1 MKRLWII
8 LVVSLLWSCQD
19 LVDLPLA
26 TIEGTIP
33 VIEAQWTDIPSFNEV
48 TITLAKNYFDSTQN
62 ISVNDADVSISIPG
76 TEISIPFV
84 YDFQTSRYRP
94 VDERRVAKIGEKY
107 ELRVTW
113 KDNLYISDG
122 LMLEPPSLDSLVY
135 EYEEERVFRDEGYYI
150 KVFGK
155 IPFEEDNFYRIK
167 IIENDTLLNDPE
179 DYLLFDDTFG
189 LTFFEEGLEL
199 GYAFE
204 AKDRVRLVLYRL
216 NEPVFNYFNQLVNL
230 LFTDG
235 GLFSPPPQNP
245 DTNIRRVRGEDR
257 AEGYF
262 MVSPIITQLVF
273 IDEEPDSD

>member
-94 VDERRVAKIGEKY
+94 LDERRVAKIGEKY